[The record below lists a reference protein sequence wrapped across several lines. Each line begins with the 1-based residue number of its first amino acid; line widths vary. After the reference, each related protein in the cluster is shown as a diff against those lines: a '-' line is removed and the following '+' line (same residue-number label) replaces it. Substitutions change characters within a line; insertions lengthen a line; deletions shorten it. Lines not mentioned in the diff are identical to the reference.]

1 MVPYC
6 CVVGGMLTVAIA
18 LFAMMLCGPFAYLA
32 VKLPM
37 PKPYKLLYLGV
48 IGCVAAVTMLLGR
61 QLGCC

>member
-1 MVPYC
+1 
-6 CVVGGMLTVAIA
+6 MLTVAIA

-37 PKPYKLLYLGV
+37 PEPYKLLYLGV